1 MVGFDQT
8 QNFFDIV
15 KQKCNDENKQ
25 YERYIQ
31 AKENASVVITSCLQM
46 VRTISKFGD
55 DKKNK
60 NKNKIQ
66 NRSTDRMFDYLCK
79 NRGDYLGINIL
90 GLGQSNQYKSISK
103 SWNDD
108 DKYQFENT
116 ILLFIKDINK
126 EILDLQNLLSLSI
139 FVIFL
144 YKKRNSNESS
154 IMQQHNYFQYQKR
167 VLICLKFS
175 IDGLSS
181 EMKSL
186 IRSKMKFQHDL
197 SSILGDAYA
206 HTSLRGSA
214 KTYVTNTEGCDM
226 FIQEM
231 LNDYKRKAYNM
242 IEKKMNFFD
251 DTKRLFLR
259 ESQQML
265 QAIESEK
272 DEVLLAEQKTN
283 EICSLLEMF
292 TENITS
298 QDTVIGT
305 IESIVTQSA
314 DDLKTGNKELEKATE
329 RGRVTRSMFVILVVA
344 LTFSLLFLDW
354 FKS

>member
-31 AKENASVVITSCLQM
+31 AKENVSVVITSCLQ
-46 VRTISKFGD
+46 TEI
-55 DKKNK
+55 KKRKVNLEMTK
-60 NKNKIQ
+60 KIKIKKIQ

-79 NRGDYLGINIL
+79 NRGDYLRINIL

-126 EILDLQNLLSLSI
+126 EILDLQNLL
-139 FVIFL
+139 
-144 YKKRNSNESS
+144 NSNESS

-167 VLICLKFS
+167 VLICLKFR
-175 IDGLSS
+175 IDGLFS

-197 SSILGDAYA
+197 SSILDDAYA
-206 HTSLRGSA
+206 HTSLSLTQRDA
-214 KTYVTNTEGCDM
+214 
-226 FIQEM
+226 
-231 LNDYKRKAYNM
+231 
-242 IEKKMNFFD
+242 
-251 DTKRLFLR
+251 
-259 ESQQML
+259 
-265 QAIESEK
+265 
-272 DEVLLAEQKTN
+272 
-283 EICSLLEMF
+283 ICS
-292 TENITS
+292 S
-298 QDTVIGT
+298 
-305 IESIVTQSA
+305 
-314 DDLKTGNKELEKATE
+314 KKC
-329 RGRVTRSMFVILVVA
+329 
-344 LTFSLLFLDW
+344 
-354 FKS
+354 